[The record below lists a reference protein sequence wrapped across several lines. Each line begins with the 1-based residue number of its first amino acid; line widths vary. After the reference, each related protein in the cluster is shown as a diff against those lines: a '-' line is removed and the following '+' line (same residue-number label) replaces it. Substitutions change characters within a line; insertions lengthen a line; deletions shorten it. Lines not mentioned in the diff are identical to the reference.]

1 MMKKRCFAVL
11 TVLLAAALLLGLTSC
26 KKSTVKT
33 DEGKL
38 LTAHAWET
46 NYGTHSEVR
55 FETDGTMTVTVDNV
69 GDMVDVPGK
78 WVLKGTTLTATIEKN
93 FDQNGDLADKPT
105 KTVYTWADY
114 MTDAIIDD
122 GDQSIADAREKYE
135 KGTEWYV
142 SENYLYFGGSVW
154 VPLKH

>member
-1 MMKKRCFAVL
+1 MPKKTTAKENDHDEKTLFCRIDRPARGG
-11 TVLLAAALLLGLTSC
+11 AAAR
-26 KKSTVKT
+26 
-33 DEGKL
+33 
-38 LTAHAWET
+38 AWET

-93 FDQNGDLADKPT
+93 FDENGDLADKPT